1 MNKIDCKKSVRNM
14 TQVCPKLAQGLGFW
28 TKQSKILVLSEIR
41 SSDRNFGHG
50 DLKKK
55 CPRDLKTSFLTI

>member
-1 MNKIDCKKSVRNM
+1 M